1 MEIDEKNVRWS
12 EENIVDLIRV
22 TRNNLIKDFLDE
34 RHMKDYVH
42 QQYKIDDLSNIKI
55 QLIKKDLMDLLTS
68 PVNSKWYATLIQD
81 IKINDIA
88 AISDENRFLF
98 YREIEMILKKYIY

>member
-1 MEIDEKNVRWS
+1 MEIDEKNERWS
-12 EENIVDLIRV
+12 EENMIDFIRA

-42 QQYKIDDLSNIKI
+42 QQYKISDLSNIKI
-55 QLIKKDLMDLLTS
+55 QSIKKDLMNLLVT
-68 PVNSKWYATLIQD
+68 PVNVSWYATLIQY
-81 IKINDIA
+81 IKTNDVA
-88 AISDENRFLF
+88 VTSDENRFLF